1 MAERAEELEAELER
15 QRQRTEELSTKLRL
29 QEKEASKDAKAS
41 TAVAFWKEEVRELVE
56 TRDALQ
62 EQLSQWRQ
70 KAQGLT
76 EAKANLEE
84 QLERMTPT
92 IGQSD
97 DGRFSGLLVGDKE
110 GRIILA
116 SQAVHQLLGR
126 SRAELIDTPF
136 EALFDESLWKNAVRR
151 LLDENGRPHDGTTV
165 SLDLGERVAQAELV
179 RLPESESWAGR
190 IAAVFYIAEGTSVQS
205 EMVASLIQELRTPMT
220 SITGYADLLLDEK
233 VGILGES
240 QHQFLLR
247 IEANI
252 KRMEALLNDLI
263 KATDVDAGQV
273 DLVPEPVDLGD
284 VVEDVL
290 DSFSARLKERELDV
304 RADVKQDLPPVHA
317 DRDSLHQVV
326 LNLISNAIL
335 ASKPETGIEVRARVE
350 GRPDELEGLP
360 GYVLF
365 SVTDT
370 GGGIAPEYQRHVFQ
384 RFYQAKNPLIEGMG
398 ETGVGLS
405 VAKALVEANGGRI
418 WVESEMD
425 VGSTFSFIL
434 PLSPPEERQGPE
446 AIREASGARQ

>member
-1 MAERAEELEAELER
+1 
-15 QRQRTEELSTKLRL
+15 
-29 QEKEASKDAKAS
+29 
-41 TAVAFWKEEVRELVE
+41 
-56 TRDALQ
+56 
-62 EQLSQWRQ
+62 
-70 KAQGLT
+70 
-76 EAKANLEE
+76 
-84 QLERMTPT
+84 
-92 IGQSD
+92 
-97 DGRFSGLLVGDKE
+97 
-110 GRIILA
+110 
-116 SQAVHQLLGR
+116 
-126 SRAELIDTPF
+126 
-136 EALFDESLWKNAVRR
+136 
-151 LLDENGRPHDGTTV
+151 
-165 SLDLGERVAQAELV
+165 
-179 RLPESESWAGR
+179 
-190 IAAVFYIAEGTSVQS
+190 
-205 EMVASLIQELRTPMT
+205 MT

-335 ASKPETGIEVRARVE
+335 ASKPETGIEIRARVE

-360 GYVLF
+360 GNVLF